1 MDIGPNTS
9 GPCRLSGEHGRNA
22 SVHAAFIPPSAFVAA
37 VDNSGAHMRKFMLTA
52 IAGIALALAASL
64 PAAAAP
70 VVNGQAIQNA
80 IETMSPIESV
90 RHRRWHRRHYYRSHR
105 PYRHR
110 YYYWR

>member
-1 MDIGPNTS
+1 
-9 GPCRLSGEHGRNA
+9 
-22 SVHAAFIPPSAFVAA
+22 
-37 VDNSGAHMRKFMLTA
+37 MRKFMLTA